1 MHSVVCA
8 ALSCWTPA
16 LVARFFSCSSQFL
29 GNNFLFFRIF
39 CFTFSSGL
47 HLYSRLVTSLNWA
60 PTSLPRP
67 NAVRALSHLSL
78 LWLITT
84 TANKGRGKGG
94 DVETGR
100 WKQRQRRPR
109 PVGVRVGVGVKVAV
123 LESLADKVWTSNNHL
138 RTRHAH
144 HGMIGSAG
152 RWRRMGRNSGST
164 VNWRAGHVGWSLG
177 VFTTLLLLYLLFVW
191 KFAHVSQF
199 LFSRV
204 FIFWRNVWNFS
215 RKTRQLQKQQQTQM
229 SGAAVSPPSHP
240 TSSSLTPPPALRL
253 STPL

>member
-1 MHSVVCA
+1 M
-8 ALSCWTPA
+8 
-16 LVARFFSCSSQFL
+16 
-29 GNNFLFFRIF
+29 
-39 CFTFSSGL
+39 
-47 HLYSRLVTSLNWA
+47 
-60 PTSLPRP
+60 
-67 NAVRALSHLSL
+67 
-78 LWLITT
+78 
-84 TANKGRGKGG
+84 
-94 DVETGR
+94 ETGR

-144 HGMIGSAG
+144 HGMIGRAAQ
-152 RWRRMGRNSGST
+152 RRRRMGRSRGST
-164 VNWRAGHVGWSLG
+164 VNWRAGRAGCSLG
-177 VFTTLLLLYLLFVW
+177 VFTTLLLLYLLFVR

-229 SGAAVSPPSHP
+229 SGTAVSLPSLP
-240 TSSSLTPPPALRL
+240 TAPSLTPPPALRL